1 MIHSYIAIGSNL
13 ANPVQQAQQALM
25 ALASVPHCRLLACSR
40 FYRSPPFGP
49 PYNQADY
56 LNAVVAL
63 KTTLLPS
70 TLLEALH
77 TIEYQQGRR
86 RTAQRWGPR
95 PLDLDLILYGNE
107 QQQNPQLHLP
117 HPGLTKRPFV
127 LYPLAE
133 IAPDLVL
140 PDGTPL
146 RQLIQQVSDDS
157 LTLY

>member
-1 MIHSYIAIGSNL
+1 MIRSYIAIGSNL
-13 ANPVQQAQQALM
+13 ANPVQQAQQALK
-25 ALASVPHCRLLACSR
+25 ALAQLPQCQLLACSR

-49 PYNQADY
+49 PYDQADY

-63 KTTLLPS
+63 ETSLLPLM
-70 TLLEALH
+70 LLEALQ
-77 TIEYQQGRR
+77 TIEQQQGRQ
-86 RTAQRWGPR
+86 RTAQRWGAR
-95 PLDLDLILYGNE
+95 TLDLDLLLYGNQ

-117 HPGLTKRPFV
+117 HRGLRERPFV

-133 IAPDLVL
+133 IAPALIL

-146 RQLIQQVSDDS
+146 TQLLQQISNDS